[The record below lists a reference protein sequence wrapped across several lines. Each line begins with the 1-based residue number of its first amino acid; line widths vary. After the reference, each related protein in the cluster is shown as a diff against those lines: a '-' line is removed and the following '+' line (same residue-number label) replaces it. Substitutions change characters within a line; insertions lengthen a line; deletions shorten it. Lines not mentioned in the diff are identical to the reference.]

1 MVSEEVMVTHVP
13 KPLRVYQILAR
24 LCDFAQVLSSE
35 GTRMMTKFAVLAW
48 MTGAAAIAGD
58 LGPVPVTF
66 YRDVLPILQRKCQ
79 TCHQPG
85 QIAPVSFL
93 SYESTRPWA
102 GAIKILTATGQMP
115 PWFAYPPYGHLLN
128 FRALTTRE
136 VEILARWADSGA
148 PEGNPGEAPPPVRW
162 PENGWQGRSDIHQ
175 K

>member
-1 MVSEEVMVTHVP
+1 
-13 KPLRVYQILAR
+13 
-24 LCDFAQVLSSE
+24 
-35 GTRMMTKFAVLAW
+35 MMSKFAAMTCILGASALA
-48 MTGAAAIAGD
+48 AE
-58 LGPVPVTF
+58 LGPTAPVTF

-115 PWFAYPPYGHLLN
+115 PWFAYPPYGHMPA
-128 FRALTTRE
+128 FRALTPRE
-136 VEILARWADSGA
+136 VEILAKWADSGA
-148 PEGNPGEAPPPVRW
+148 PEGHPGEAPPPVRW
-162 PENGWQGRSDIHQ
+162 PENGADIAI